1 MSENANNL
9 PGTNMP
15 DSDELSL
22 GNIASVGFSNPGSL
36 GDEMGST
43 PLPEVGDVGALD
55 PAGDVDLEGADQ
67 RGTGMDSRVSSDLAD
82 SDAALD
88 DARST
93 GGGTSM

>member
-1 MSENANNL
+1 
-9 PGTNMP
+9 
-15 DSDELSL
+15 
-22 GNIASVGFSNPGSL
+22 
-36 GDEMGST
+36 
-43 PLPEVGDVGALD
+43 
-55 PAGDVDLEGADQ
+55 VDLEGADQ